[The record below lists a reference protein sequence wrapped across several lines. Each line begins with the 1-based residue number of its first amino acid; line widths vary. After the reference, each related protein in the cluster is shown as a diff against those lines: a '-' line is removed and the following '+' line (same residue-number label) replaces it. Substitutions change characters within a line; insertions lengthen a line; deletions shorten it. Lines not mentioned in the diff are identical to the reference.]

1 MGKEKRAW
9 GKGRWVS
16 RNLWDGVGLENALSF
31 TFPRSLGFAA
41 FSNTSHANS
50 FESSFP
56 LPCRLLG
63 VFARVE
69 MPISLSYLSRGR
81 SGWWERKLWVRKSC
95 GNGGISKSSSSFSH
109 AGRVGGWGAWVFAD
123 ASHSYCFYELL
134 PLPCHCL
141 IPWVYYYYYFSFLLV
156 QFPLC
161 FLSDFIL
168 FYFFPLINWFVRFSV
183 VNFWDWI
190 VNRP

>member
-109 AGRVGGWGAWVFAD
+109 AAAWEDEVLGYLPMPPIPTVFM
-123 ASHSYCFYELL
+123 S
-134 PLPCHCL
+134 
-141 IPWVYYYYYFSFLLV
+141 SFLSPATV
-156 QFPLC
+156 WFHEFIIIIIFHSFRCNFLC
-161 FLSDFIL
+161 AFYRIL
-168 FYFFPLINWFVRFSV
+168 FYFIFSHSSTDLCVLVWLIFG
-183 VNFWDWI
+183 I
-190 VNRP
+190 GL